1 MGSVI
6 SYARLL
12 PSHTRRRGGVGISSC
27 VDLSPSVPPRPQPSP
42 VMWGL
47 DHLRLVQGSRSRPL
61 PVRATPLRQ
70 WRQGGHTTWTQ
81 KDLGWLDFQL
91 GHFLTGGLASLSL
104 SVLLGGLGW
113 GVGRR
118 QCTEHQSKTPRVTL
132 PWGQLRMGERPRGLQ
147 DGPWPQRLWARC
159 PGGKLLH
166 LPALSPHPTAY
177 QITHRLNATSAN
189 AAAVEVLAP
198 SARQFTATG
207 LKPESVYLFRIT
219 AQTRKGWG
227 EAAEALVVTTEKRGD
242 HPLGPGRGRALTPFP
257 GARLGGGPVTS
268 CESLVLVPNGE
279 WAPISVPKASTGSGR
294 LPGRSPSQDP
304 ALSPYSFSQRAGW

>member
-1 MGSVI
+1 M
-6 SYARLL
+6 
-12 PSHTRRRGGVGISSC
+12 
-27 VDLSPSVPPRPQPSP
+27 
-42 VMWGL
+42 
-47 DHLRLVQGSRSRPL
+47 
-61 PVRATPLRQ
+61 PLRQ
-70 WRQGGHTTWTQ
+70 WRRGGHTTWTQ

-91 GHFLTGGLASLSL
+91 SHFLAGGLASLSL

-113 GVGRR
+113 GGGWKTVHGAPVQDPQSPTSRGAAEDGRETQRASGWTTARVAVG
-118 QCTEHQSKTPRVTL
+118 S
-132 PWGQLRMGERPRGLQ
+132 GPRGQ
-147 DGPWPQRLWARC
+147 
-159 PGGKLLH
+159 
-166 LPALSPHPTAY
+166 PAPPPSTASPHPTAY

-257 GARLGGGPVTS
+257 GAWLGGRPVTS
-268 CESLVLVPNGE
+268 CESLVLAPNGE
-279 WAPISVPKASTGSGR
+279 WAPISVPKASMGSSR

-304 ALSPYSFSQRAGW
+304 ALSRYSFSRRVGW

>member
-1 MGSVI
+1 MQGCSTRTH
-6 SYARLL
+6 AR
-12 PSHTRRRGGVGISSC
+12 RRRGRVGISSC
-27 VDLSPSVPPRPQPSP
+27 VDLSPSAPPTASALTCHVGAGPPASGP
-42 VMWGL
+42 
-47 DHLRLVQGSRSRPL
+47 GSRSRPL

-91 GHFLTGGLASLSL
+91 GHFLTGGLVSLSL
-104 SVLLGGLGW
+104 CPPRGAGLGGG
-113 GVGRR
+113 
-118 QCTEHQSKTPRVTL
+118 SKTVHGAPVQD
-132 PWGQLRMGERPRGLQ
+132 PQSHISRGAAE
-147 DGPWPQRLWARC
+147 DGRETQRASGWTTPQRPWARC
-159 PGGKLLH
+159 PGGNLLH

-189 AAAVEVLAP
+189 AATVEVLAP

-242 HPLGPGRGRALTPFP
+242 HALGPGGGRRSPPF
-257 GARLGGGPVTS
+257 
-268 CESLVLVPNGE
+268 LVP
-279 WAPISVPKASTGSGR
+279 
-294 LPGRSPSQDP
+294 
-304 ALSPYSFSQRAGW
+304 GWGVGQ